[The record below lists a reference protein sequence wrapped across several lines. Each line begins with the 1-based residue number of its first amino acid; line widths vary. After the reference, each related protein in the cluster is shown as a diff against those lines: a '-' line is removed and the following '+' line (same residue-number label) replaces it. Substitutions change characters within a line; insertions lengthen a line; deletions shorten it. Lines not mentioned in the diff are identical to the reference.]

1 MIKKL
6 SFLLL
11 LLILCFNSNSQEIS
25 PKKVQLGI
33 ELDVL
38 PFATGGYFGAVW
50 IGKDHWRLR
59 TLTAFVKKPD
69 WSTKKG
75 FSNHQIEA
83 YAFVVDR
90 FLEKNWKGWWAGTGL
105 VYWHSNIQSSA
116 KIQTA
121 SFDNLLLNGSLGYNV
136 TLFRHCYLSPWAS
149 LNLRVAGN
157 TNVPVDNKSYSL
169 PLINPEASLK
179 FGYSF

>member
-11 LLILCFNSNSQEIS
+11 LLILCFNSNSQDILQ
-25 PKKVQLGI
+25 KKVQFGV

-38 PFATGGYFGAVW
+38 PYVTGGYFGAGW
-50 IGKDHWRLR
+50 IGKDLWRLR
-59 TLTAFVKKPD
+59 ILTAYVKKPD
-69 WSTKKG
+69 WSTKKE

-83 YAFVVDR
+83 YALVVDR

-105 VYWHSNIQSSA
+105 VYWHSTIQTNA

-121 SFDNLLLNGSLGYNV
+121 NFNNLLINGSLGYHVN
-136 TLFRHCYLSPWAS
+136 LFKHCYLSPWAS

-157 TNVPVDNKSYSL
+157 TNVPVDDKSYSL

-179 FGYSF
+179 FGYYF